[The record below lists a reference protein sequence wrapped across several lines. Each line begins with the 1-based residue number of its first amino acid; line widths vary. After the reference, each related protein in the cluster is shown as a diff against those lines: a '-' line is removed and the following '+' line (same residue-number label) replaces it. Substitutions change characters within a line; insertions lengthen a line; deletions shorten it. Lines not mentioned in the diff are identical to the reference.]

1 MLQQRSKWAFRIL
14 KLLIV
19 VAVVVGIGHFVTK
32 AWLELQEKPFPLA
45 NLSPWWLF
53 LSGVF
58 YLVGMLPAGLFW
70 HRLLL
75 AMGQHPTRWDTL
87 GAYYVGH
94 LGKYVPGK
102 VMVVVLRSGLIRSDR
117 VDTASAAVTVFM
129 ETLTQMTVGA
139 GIAGM
144 IIAVRYSHHRLLL
157 LLALLLMIA
166 AGLPTVPAVYRRLVR
181 WFKIAR
187 VSPEIDRQLE
197 GIGYRVVLTGW
208 IGNVIGWILLGFSL
222 WALIRGLP
230 GVKPMLVS
238 SIMLLTAAVALA
250 VVSGFLSLIP
260 GGLGVRELVLIPL
273 LAHELGLGNLM
284 AVVASIMLRLVW
296 LLSELLV
303 AGLVMAKRKKGFER
317 TERGKY

>member
-1 MLQQRSKWAFRIL
+1 MIQQRRKWIFRVL

-19 VAVVVGIGHFVTK
+19 VAVAAGIGHFVAA
-32 AWLELQEKPFPLA
+32 AWLELREQPFPLSHI
-45 NLSPWWLF
+45 NPYWL
-53 LSGVF
+53 LVSGSF

-75 AMGQHPTRWDTL
+75 AVGQHPARWDTL

-117 VDTASAAVTVFM
+117 VDTATAAVTVFM

-139 GIAGM
+139 GLAGA
-144 IIAVRYSHHRLLL
+144 IIAFRYSHHRPLL
-157 LLALLLMIA
+157 LLALVLMTA
-166 AGLPTVPAVYRRLVR
+166 AGLPTVPAIFRRLVR
-181 WFKIAR
+181 LFKVAR

-197 GIGYRVVLTGW
+197 GIGLRVVLFGW
-208 IGNVIGWILLGFSL
+208 IGNLIGWILLGFSL

-230 GVKPMLVS
+230 VATPVSLS
-238 SIMLLTAAVALA
+238 SIDSHALLTAAVALA

-273 LAHELGLGNLM
+273 LALELDLGILA
-284 AVVASIMLRLVW
+284 AVVASITLRLVW

-303 AGLVMAKRKKGFER
+303 AGLAMAMRR
-317 TERGKY
+317 T